1 MPGIPDHPVIRNME
15 ATGYPDGKYP
25 KYPRCPVCGRE
36 FLASREYTQKR
47 KYCSRACANK
57 GRAKGRKESSGSE

>member
-1 MPGIPDHPVIRNME
+1 MPGIPDHPVIANME

-36 FLASREYTQKR
+36 CDTIYKNTIDNEIVGCDECISREDPWEIPECT
-47 KYCSRACANK
+47 
-57 GRAKGRKESSGSE
+57 E

>member
-1 MPGIPDHPVIRNME
+1 ME

-36 FLASREYTQKR
+36 CDTIYKNTIDNEIVGCDECISREDPWEIPECT
-47 KYCSRACANK
+47 
-57 GRAKGRKESSGSE
+57 E